1 MINTELN
8 CFHCDSIIHPWGR
21 DSEFVYCPDCALVFR
36 FPMPSDAQIDK
47 IYRHRYSKKNIS
59 TNATNMNSPEYSLS
73 NHVKLIRTWGK
84 PGEKV
89 LDFGAGTGLFT
100 SYLKMEGFLVEGV
113 EFSKKAIDYAMKR
126 YGLKFFGSLN
136 ELKAETA
143 QLFDIITMIE
153 VIEHLKNPYYI
164 LERLY
169 PILKPGGTIYI
180 STPNRN
186 GINARL
192 NRNEWREAKKPF
204 HLVLFNKL
212 SLKKMLADTGFIF
225 IRQIRFSPLTSPLM
239 KNIVLHRILQALG
252 LFGGLRVVAIKPM
265 SY

>member
-1 MINTELN
+1 
-8 CFHCDSIIHPWGR
+8 
-21 DSEFVYCPDCALVFR
+21 
-36 FPMPSDAQIDK
+36 
-47 IYRHRYSKKNIS
+47 
-59 TNATNMNSPEYSLS
+59 MNSPEYSLS

-153 VIEHLKNPYYI
+153 VIEHLKNPNSI

-169 PILKPGGTIYI
+169 SFLKPGGTIYI

-186 GINARL
+186 GMNARL
-192 NRNEWREAKKPF
+192 NRSEWREAKKPF
-204 HLVLFNKL
+204 HLVLFNNRSL
-212 SLKKMLADTGFIF
+212 SKILADTGFIS
-225 IRQIRFSPLTSPLM
+225 IRNIRFSPLTCPLVT
-239 KNIVLHRILQALG
+239 NILFHRFLQTIGLYGAL
-252 LFGGLRVVAIKPM
+252 RITAKKPM
-265 SY
+265 SCK

>member
-1 MINTELN
+1 
-8 CFHCDSIIHPWGR
+8 
-21 DSEFVYCPDCALVFR
+21 
-36 FPMPSDAQIDK
+36 
-47 IYRHRYSKKNIS
+47 
-59 TNATNMNSPEYSLS
+59 
-73 NHVKLIRTWGK
+73 
-84 PGEKV
+84 
-89 LDFGAGTGLFT
+89 
-100 SYLKMEGFLVEGV
+100 
-113 EFSKKAIDYAMKR
+113 
-126 YGLKFFGSLN
+126 
-136 ELKAETA
+136 
-143 QLFDIITMIE
+143 MIE

-180 STPNRN
+180 STPNSN

-192 NRNEWREAKKPF
+192 NKMNGAKAKNLF
-204 HLVLFNKL
+204 IYVLFNNL

>member
-186 GINARL
+186 GINACL

-204 HLVLFNKL
+204 HLVLFNKQ
-212 SLKKMLADTGFIF
+212 SLTKMLADTGFTA
-225 IRQIRFSPLTSPLM
+225 IRQIRFSPLTSPLL
-239 KNIVLHRILQALG
+239 KNIVLHRILQAIG
-252 LFGGLRVVAIKPM
+252 LFGGLRVIARKPM
-265 SY
+265 F